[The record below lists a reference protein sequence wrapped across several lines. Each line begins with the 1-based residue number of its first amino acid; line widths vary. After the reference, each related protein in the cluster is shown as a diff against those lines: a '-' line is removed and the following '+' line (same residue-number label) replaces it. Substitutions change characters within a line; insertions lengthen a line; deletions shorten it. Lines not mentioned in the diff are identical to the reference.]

1 MIQEL
6 PGQTLSHESQMAGD
20 ELVRRVA
27 IAVLAPALG

>member
-1 MIQEL
+1 M
-6 PGQTLSHESQMAGD
+6 GDLSHESQMAGD